1 MLRREPANDN
11 ERGQNDSLLW
21 EPYRRLVH
29 VHLFPCASL
38 LDPHSRTAVC
48 PSIDIAIRYG
58 HRSDQITGTNSGI
71 AVDLHFQI
79 SKLIIGLETSSN

>member
-1 MLRREPANDN
+1 M
-11 ERGQNDSLLW
+11 
-21 EPYRRLVH
+21 H
-29 VHLFPCASL
+29 VHLFPYASL

-58 HRSDQITGTNSGI
+58 HRSDQITGHNSGI

-79 SKLIIGLETSSN
+79 SKLIITLETSSN